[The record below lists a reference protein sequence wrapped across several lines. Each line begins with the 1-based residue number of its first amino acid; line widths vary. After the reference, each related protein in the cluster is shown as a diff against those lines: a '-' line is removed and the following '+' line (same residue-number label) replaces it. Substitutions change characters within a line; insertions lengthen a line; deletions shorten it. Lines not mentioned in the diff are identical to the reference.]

1 MGTLNFMV
9 GLVVLYVL
17 GIVVAFILEYRLY
30 LSLRKLNIVHK
41 GDRYWKDFYGDLFWS
56 WIYVCI
62 WISLALERNSYR
74 RRTHED
80 IIRESQ
86 TVKEEIEE
94 KKE

>member
-1 MGTLNFMV
+1 MGTSNFIV
-9 GLVVLYVL
+9 GLIVLYLL

-41 GDRYWKDFYGDLFWS
+41 GDQYWKDFYGDLFWS

-62 WISLALERNSYR
+62 WISQALERNSYR

-86 TVKEEIEE
+86 TIKKEIEE

>member
-17 GIVVAFILEYRLY
+17 GIVVAFIFEYRLY

-41 GDRYWKDFYGDLFWS
+41 GDGYWKDVRGDIFWS